1 MPGGKMLFHGTPRA
15 GESGGDDAT
24 MAPTVSESLYV
35 EVGRAAVRM
44 GYPLDDRSGDGRRL
58 LSRRLPLAALVRLL
72 DDLESLSGDPAIG
85 LRVGR
90 LLGPSAFGIPGY
102 MAMAGPTLLESLPRV
117 IGYQRLVADG
127 VALRFA
133 IDREAVGFHL
143 EYADPTVPRTLS
155 DLMMASVRCFGS
167 WLLGTTPPLAA
178 VSFRYGTPAD
188 MLLYEDI
195 FGCQPTFG
203 AGQDGFVLARAWL
216 DLPLRTAE
224 ASLGPLLEAQAA
236 RLLAAFRGDNYVA
249 TVSQMI
255 VDLLPVG
262 EVGMSTVAEQLHASP
277 RTLQRRLQ
285 AHGMTFNRLLQEV
298 RMQLANRYLAD
309 AELSLQ
315 DIAGRLGYQEHSSFC
330 HAYRQWTGRAP
341 SAARRAAQWVQA

>member
-1 MPGGKMLFHGTPRA
+1 
-15 GESGGDDAT
+15 
-24 MAPTVSESLYV
+24 MAPTVSESLYI

-44 GYPLDDRSGDGRRL
+44 GYPLDKRTGDDRRL
-58 LSRRLPLAALVRLL
+58 LSRRLPLEALTGLL
-72 DDLESLSGDPAIG
+72 ADLESLSGDAAIG
-85 LRVGR
+85 LRIGR

-127 VALRFA
+127 IALRFA
-133 IDREAVGFHL
+133 INRDEADFHL
-143 EYADPTVPRTLS
+143 EYADPAVPRALS
-155 DLMMASVRCFGS
+155 DLVMASVRCFGS

-178 VSFRYGTPAD
+178 VSFRYGAPAD
-188 MLLYEDI
+188 TSLHEDI
-195 FGCQPTFG
+195 FGRMPAF
-203 AGQDGFVLARAWL
+203 AARQDGFVLERAWL

-236 RLLAAFRGDNYVA
+236 RLLAAFRGENFVA
-249 TVSQMI
+249 TVSQVI

-262 EVGMSTVAEQLHASP
+262 EVGMTTVADHLHASP

-298 RMQLANRYLAD
+298 RMDLANRYLAD
-309 AELSLQ
+309 TELSLQ
-315 DIAGRLGYQEHSSFC
+315 EIAGQLGYQEHSSFC

-341 SAARRAAQWVQA
+341 SAARRAWISKPPASDDPCRYPAATR